1 MSPAGSEYD
10 TRTSPRSSKWND
22 VSEHS
27 VHWRLRGSWTN
38 DRFSADRRATQMGSW
53 WETSTA
59 SWPWAAIARVEDAR
73 ASRRPR
79 RRTARPT
86 TA

>member
-1 MSPAGSEYD
+1 MSATGIMSPAGSEYD

-38 DRFSADRRATQMGSW
+38 DRFSADSRVTQMGSW
-53 WETSTA
+53 WDTSTA
-59 SWPWAAIARVEDAR
+59 S
-73 ASRRPR
+73 
-79 RRTARPT
+79 
-86 TA
+86 